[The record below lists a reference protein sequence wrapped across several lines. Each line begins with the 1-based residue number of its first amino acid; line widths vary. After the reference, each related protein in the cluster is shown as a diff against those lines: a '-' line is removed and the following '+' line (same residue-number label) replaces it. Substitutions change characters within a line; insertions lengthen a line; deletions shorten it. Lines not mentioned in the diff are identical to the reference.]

1 MGGGVGIVVVLVLVV
16 IGLLVWG
23 TASVVRGGKRE
34 IARQD
39 LAKSDQMDTLTYV
52 VPEGQD
58 PAAVM
63 AALRQEG
70 FEPVRDR
77 DTPEQRI
84 IIPCREGL
92 DRVRPQV
99 RVVIR
104 DAGLNLDDDSYR
116 LDEVRFVDE

>member
-70 FEPVRDR
+70 FEPVRDL

-99 RVVIR
+99 RAVIR